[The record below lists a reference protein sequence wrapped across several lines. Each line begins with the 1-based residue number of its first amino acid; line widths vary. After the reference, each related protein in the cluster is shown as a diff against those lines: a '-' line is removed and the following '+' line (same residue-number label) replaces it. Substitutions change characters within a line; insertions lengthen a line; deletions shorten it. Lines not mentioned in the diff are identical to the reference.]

1 MSDYNI
7 NKMDFKQLRNEVQLL
22 RDELAI
28 MKRKYEDIIYN
39 LDTDNFSSRFVKEQ
53 GDMKTAI
60 EITAEGI
67 KTKVS
72 QEDLDDSLLN
82 YSTIDQTA
90 EKIELAVVSVNDSTD
105 EKLTHYSTIEMTD
118 EQIEMR
124 VGITETDMYSLF
136 SITDDAIK
144 GIVPKNIS
152 AKFESS
158 VMPTF
163 NNTTEKEKGMLCE
176 YRGELYYYNDVTNTW
191 KLYPHTD
198 GGVISQFVQT
208 GDGFELTGD
217 VYISGDSIV
226 DGTISADRIDTE
238 NLSCTRLYS
247 KGDFGGYSVRLNG
260 KWGDFGIFNSM
271 ASDYDG
277 ADSTYCMYGVYNS
290 FPNVNFFVYGN
301 NFMGY
306 DVDTDTIWAK
316 GNWNFSAANVDGI

>member
-7 NKMDFKQLRNEVQLL
+7 SKMNDKQLRNEVQLL

-28 MKRKYEDIIYN
+28 MKRKFEDIIYN

-53 GDMKTAI
+53 GDMRTAI
-60 EITAEGI
+60 EVTAEGV
-67 KTKVS
+67 KSKVS
-72 QEDLDDSLLN
+72 KEDLAK
-82 YSTIDQTA
+82 YSTIEQTA
-90 EKIELAVVSVNDSTD
+90 EKIRFEVGAAYDYVDD
-105 EKLTHYSTIEMTD
+105 QLTNYSTIEMTD

-136 SITDDAIK
+136 SITDDAIR

-152 AKFESS
+152 TKFESS

-191 KLYPHTD
+191 KLYPYAD
-198 GGVISQFVQT
+198 GIMSQFVQT

-217 VYISGDSIV
+217 VAISGDAIV
-226 DGTISADRIDTE
+226 YGTISADRIDSE
-238 NLSCTRLYS
+238 ELSCTRLYA
-247 KGDFGGYSVRLNG
+247 KGNFDGYSARLNG
-260 KWGDFGIFNSM
+260 NWGDFGIFNSM

-277 ADSTYCMYGVYNS
+277 ADSTYCMYGIYNS
-290 FPNVNFFVYGN
+290 FPNINFFIYGN

-306 DVDTDTIWAK
+306 DVGTDTVWAK
-316 GNWNFSAANVDGI
+316 GNWNFATANVEGI